1 MKLDKSTAKKL
12 VREIRRKA
20 KELFKGGQGG
30 CIYWYT
36 CPEITGAAFNV
47 GMPRSERHVLVFDY
61 EGLILDFHS
70 FPFDNLAGE
79 ERLNRRALSMLFFAN
94 MIESGLY
101 D

>member
-12 VREIRRKA
+12 VREIRRRA
-20 KELFKGGQGG
+20 ENLFRGEIGGRN
-30 CIYWYT
+30 YWYT
-36 CPEITGAAFNV
+36 CPEINEAAFKV
-47 GMPRSERHVLVFDY
+47 GMLLPERHVLEKDY
-61 EGLILDFHS
+61 NELILDFHS
-70 FPFDNLAGE
+70 FPFDDLAGE